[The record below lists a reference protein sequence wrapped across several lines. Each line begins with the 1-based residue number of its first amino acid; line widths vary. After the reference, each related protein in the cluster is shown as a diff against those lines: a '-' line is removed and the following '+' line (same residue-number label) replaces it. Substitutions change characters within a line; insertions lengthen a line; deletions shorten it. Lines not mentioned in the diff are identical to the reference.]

1 MNVCSKV
8 MGAVRNSDVPAVQA
22 FYKQYLKVRK
32 FAHNWSDVLYLPAYC
47 CFKLLPKQDK
57 LVASA
62 YQGRKYGDNLQY
74 IIEELHEMNPDVEI
88 VWLVNGQFHYDLPP
102 YVRGASFDRRLRR
115 AYEFATAKV
124 WISTH
129 RMDLAA
135 RKTRQQLFIETW
147 HGGLGLKR
155 VANDVEKSHGDR
167 AGEAEI
173 KNTSQLADIF
183 VSNSDHLTAIYRG
196 GFGYKGKIWKCG
208 YPKNDLLVNGKPGCK
223 EKVCAEYGIDPDSK
237 LLVYAPTFRDS
248 FYQKGFV
255 RETYDIDFDE
265 LQKTMEA
272 SWGGKWVILLRW
284 HPVMINEMKKYGHYY
299 GNKVVDATEYP
310 DMQELILAAD
320 AFISDYSSC
329 IFDAA
334 IREIPCFTFATDFEE
349 YKGDRGVYYEME
361 ELPFP
366 YAKDNRELMEN
377 VRTFDYDA
385 YLQKW
390 NAFKARTGLHETG
403 HAAKDIAYV
412 INEFIKGNRKPL
424 EEIKSE
430 P

>member
-1 MNVCSKV
+1 MSVFSKI
-8 MGAVRNSDVPAVQA
+8 MGTVRNSDVPVVQG
-22 FYKQYLKVRK
+22 FYGQYLKVRN
-32 FAHNWSDVLYLPAYC
+32 FAHEWADLPFIPIYC
-47 CFKLLPKQDK
+47 CFKLLPKRNK

-62 YQGRKYGDNLQY
+62 YQGKKYGDNLQY
-74 IIEELHEMNPDVEI
+74 IIEELHEMDPDVEI
-88 VWLVNGQFHYDLPP
+88 VWLVDEQFHYVLPS
-102 YVRGASFDRRLRR
+102 YVRGASYTNRLRR
-115 AYEFATAKV
+115 AYELATAKV

-129 RMDLAA
+129 RIDLAV
-135 RKTRQQLFIETW
+135 RKTKNQLFIETW
-147 HGGLGLKR
+147 HGGLGLKK
-155 VANDVEKSHGDR
+155 VANDVPKGHG

-173 KNTSQLADIF
+173 KNTSRLADVFI
-183 VSNSDHLTAIYRG
+183 SNSDHLTSIYRG
-196 GFGYKGKIWKCG
+196 GFGYRGKIWKCG
-208 YPKNDLLVNGKPGCK
+208 YPKNDLLINGKPGCK

-255 RETYDIDFDE
+255 KETYDIALGE
-265 LQKTMEA
+265 LKKNLET
-272 SWGGKWVILLRW
+272 SWGGKWTIILRW
-284 HPVMINEMKKYGHYY
+284 HPVMVNEMKKYGSFY
-299 GNKVVDATEYP
+299 GADVVDATEYP

-334 IREIPCFTFATDFEE
+334 LRDIPCFTFATDFEE

-366 YAKDNRELMEN
+366 YAKNNRELMEN
-377 VRTFDYDA
+377 VRTFDCDA
-385 YLQKW
+385 YQQKW
-390 NAFKARTGLHETG
+390 NAFKVRTGLHETG

-424 EEIKSE
+424 EEIKNE